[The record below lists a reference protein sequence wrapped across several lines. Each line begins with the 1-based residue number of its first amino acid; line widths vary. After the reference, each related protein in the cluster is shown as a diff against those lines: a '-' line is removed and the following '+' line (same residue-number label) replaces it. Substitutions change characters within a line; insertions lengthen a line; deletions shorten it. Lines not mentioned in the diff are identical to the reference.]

1 MSVKIL
7 FLDDIFSPL
16 FRKQFPADQL
26 IWDDNWISSLEQG
39 LADSEAKIGVCIE
52 LVKSGDIDS
61 CRELIKKEKP
71 DLVLL
76 DLFWPEDAQRKFGDR
91 RRATDIAI
99 DTLKRIREAFPVL
112 PVICYTVQPDRE
124 LMEEAYAAGATIFLE
139 KVVLALA
146 EIQSPLKYI
155 LFYLLRQMQSKA
167 ESGLK

>member
-1 MSVKIL
+1 MNAKIL

-26 IWDDNWISSLEQG
+26 IWDDNWISSVEQG
-39 LADSEAKIGVCIE
+39 LADSETKIGVNLEFI
-52 LVKSGDIDS
+52 KSGDIDS
-61 CRELIKKEKP
+61 CSELIKKEKP

-91 RRATDIAI
+91 SRATDISI
-99 DTLKRIREAFPVL
+99 DTIKRIRESFPVL

-139 KVVLALA
+139 KVVMAMP

-155 LFYLLRQMQSKA
+155 LFYLLRQK
-167 ESGLK
+167 

>member
-1 MSVKIL
+1 MNAKIL

-26 IWDDNWISSLEQG
+26 IWDDNWISSVEQG
-39 LADSEAKIGVCIE
+39 LADSETKIGVNLEFI
-52 LVKSGDIDS
+52 KSGDIDS
-61 CRELIKKEKP
+61 CPELIKKEKP

-91 RRATDIAI
+91 SRATDISI
-99 DTLKRIREAFPVL
+99 DTIKRIRESFPVL

-124 LMEEAYAAGATIFLE
+124 LMEAAYAAGATIFLE
-139 KVVLALA
+139 KVVMAMP

-155 LFYLLRQMQSKA
+155 LFYLLRQK
-167 ESGLK
+167 

>member
-1 MSVKIL
+1 MNAKIL

-16 FRKQFPADQL
+16 FRKQFPPDQL
-26 IWDDNWISSLEQG
+26 IWDDNWISSVEQG
-39 LADSEAKIGVCIE
+39 LADSETKIGVNLEFI
-52 LVKSGDIDS
+52 KSGDIDS
-61 CRELIKKEKP
+61 CPELIKKEKP

-91 RRATDIAI
+91 SRATDISI
-99 DTLKRIREAFPVL
+99 DTIKRIRESFPVL

-139 KVVLALA
+139 KVVMAMP

-155 LFYLLRQMQSKA
+155 LFYLLRQK
-167 ESGLK
+167 